1 MARKKS
7 DRKPKNIGEAV
18 GFRNIFNSEKTD
30 FLLGL
35 VLLLL
40 AIYTIIVMISYLST
54 GQADQSLL
62 DNLRPGEWINTN
74 REFANYGS
82 SIGAIVAYELMYVNF
97 GLPAFLIPAFIIL
110 AGLKMMSI

>member
-62 DNLRPGEWINTN
+62 DNLRPGECINTN
-74 REFANYGS
+74 R
-82 SIGAIVAYELMYVNF
+82 
-97 GLPAFLIPAFIIL
+97 
-110 AGLKMMSI
+110 